1 MIYSKIKKHFSIILS
16 RLDQTRV
23 LKLMNTKNH
32 RTLNNIV
39 DAFLE
44 IKHALHTE
52 EDLQLFQ
59 DCENYRTQLLKN
71 NNLIFHE

>member
-1 MIYSKIKKHFSIILS
+1 
-16 RLDQTRV
+16 
-23 LKLMNTKNH
+23 MNTKNH

-52 EDLQLFQ
+52 EVDLQLFQ

-71 NNLIFHE
+71 KNLISYDIFE